1 MCFFMRKRQNSLY
14 RTQFLFAL
22 SRFSCQKQQK
32 TFSKAPSASFFV
44 HIFVLL

>member
-1 MCFFMRKRQNSLY
+1 MCFFMRKGQHGLHGA
-14 RTQFLFAL
+14 QFLFAL